1 MSAKEASMGIPRLVA
16 GGVRVLPVPWQ
27 KMRVANQIGRFV
39 VRGHEP
45 KVVLGKTIAG
55 FRMRLNLQDTFQR
68 VIFFAGTY
76 EPSATQL
83 FTQIIRKG
91 DTVID
96 GGANIG
102 YFTLLAAKL
111 VGNDGAI
118 HSFEP
123 IPETYSALQTNVA
136 LNQFSSVHANCDAL
150 SDHRGTLE
158 FEVPLDTATGR
169 TLGWAASQ
177 VLMGRGPT
185 VSVTAR
191 TLDEY
196 AASEG
201 IDRIRL
207 VKLDL
212 EGGELA
218 AVEGMQ
224 RLLGDG
230 RIDYLITEVNSF
242 LLDPLGIPHDA
253 LRKTLASL
261 GYRCFQ
267 IREASFGRPKLVDPT
282 KQKHPDRD
290 AEYLFVSKNA
300 DVPGRR

>member
-1 MSAKEASMGIPRLVA
+1 MSAKESSMGIPRLVA

-27 KMRVANQIGRFV
+27 KMRVANQIGKVV
-39 VRGHEP
+39 VRGREP
-45 KVVLGKTIAG
+45 KVVIGKTIAG
-55 FRMRLNLQDTFQR
+55 FKMRLNLQDTFQR
-68 VIFFAGTY
+68 VIYFAGTY

-83 FTQIIRKG
+83 FTQIIRSG

-111 VGNDGAI
+111 VGNDGAV

-123 IPETYSALQTNVA
+123 IPETYSALQANVA
-136 LNQFSSVHANCDAL
+136 LNQFSSVHANCEAL
-150 SDHRGTLE
+150 SDHSGTLE
-158 FEVPLDTATGR
+158 FEVPLDASTGR
-169 TLGWAASQ
+169 ALGWAATQ

-185 VSVTAR
+185 VSVAAR

-218 AVEGMQ
+218 AVDGMQ
-224 RLLGDG
+224 RLLGAG
-230 RIDYLITEVNSF
+230 RVDYLITEVNSF
-242 LLDPLGIPHDA
+242 LLDPLGVPHDA
-253 LRKTLASL
+253 LRTTLAGL

-267 IREASFGRPKLVDPT
+267 IREASFGHPKLVDPT
-282 KQKHPDRD
+282 KQRHPDRD

-300 DVPGRR
+300 DVPGKR